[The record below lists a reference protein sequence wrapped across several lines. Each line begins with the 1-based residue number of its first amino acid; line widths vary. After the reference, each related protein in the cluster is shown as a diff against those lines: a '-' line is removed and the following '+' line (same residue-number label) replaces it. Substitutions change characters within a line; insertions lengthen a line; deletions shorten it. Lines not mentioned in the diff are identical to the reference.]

1 MIDSASRKDLPAVA
15 IFARLPA
22 LGRGKSRLWPLL
34 GREGAAAFQAA
45 LMSDAVRKVAS
56 LGGIARY
63 LFILADGPLGFTFG
77 GRGQARNHGYTL
89 VRQQGTD
96 LGERL
101 QRAFCRML
109 GRHPRALVI
118 GTDSPQ
124 LSPRGLRRALDELR
138 WCDAVLG
145 PCPDGGYYLIGLRRF
160 ERDLLRF
167 VRWGTSFA
175 FRDTLHNLVKCSCSC
190 SVLEPLLDIDRPAD
204 FRRLSKILSLSPQ
217 LRRLAPATW
226 SFMNRLESSQDFRV
240 SALSRG
246 RKGIRSKTQYCRD

>member
-1 MIDSASRKDLPAVA
+1 VA
-15 IFARLPA
+15 IFARAPEP
-22 LGRGKSRLWPLL
+22 GRAKTRLWPLL

-45 LMSDAVRKVAS
+45 LMSDAMRKVAS

-63 LFILADGPLGFTFG
+63 LFLANGTLGSTFG
-77 GRGQARNHGYTL
+77 GQGQATNHGYTL

-101 QRAFCRML
+101 QRAFYRML
-109 GRHPRALVI
+109 GRHRRALVI

-160 ERDLLRF
+160 ERGLLRA

-175 FRDTLHNLVKCSCSC
+175 FQDTLHNLVKCCFSC
-190 SVLEPLLDIDRPAD
+190 SVLEPLPDIDRPAD
-204 FRRLSKILSLSPQ
+204 LRRLSKSLSLSPQ

-226 SFMNRLESSQDFRV
+226 SFVKRLESSQDFRV

-246 RKGIRSKTQYCRD
+246 RKATQSITRYCRE

>member
-1 MIDSASRKDLPAVA
+1 VA
-15 IFARLPA
+15 IFARAPEP
-22 LGRGKSRLWPLL
+22 GKAKTRLWPLL

-45 LMSDAVRKVAS
+45 LISDAMRKVAS
-56 LGGIARY
+56 LRGIARY
-63 LFILADGPLGFTFG
+63 LFILANGPLGFTFG
-77 GRGQARNHGYTL
+77 GQGQARNQGYTL
-89 VRQQGTD
+89 VGQQGTD

-101 QRAFCRML
+101 QRAFLRML
-109 GRHPRALVI
+109 GRHPSALVI

-124 LSPRGLRRALDELR
+124 LTPRGLRRALDELR

-160 ERDLLRF
+160 ERGLLRA

-175 FRDTLHNLVKCSCSC
+175 FQDTLHNLVQCCFSC

-204 FRRLSKILSLSPQ
+204 FRRLSKTLSLRPQ

-226 SFMNRLESSQDFRV
+226 SFMNRLESSRDFRV
-240 SALSRG
+240 PALSRR
-246 RKGIRSKTQYCRD
+246 RKGTRSKNSILP

>member
-1 MIDSASRKDLPAVA
+1 MA
-15 IFARLPA
+15 IFARAPEP
-22 LGRGKSRLWPLL
+22 GKAKTRLWPLL

-63 LFILADGPLGFTFG
+63 LFILGNGPLGFTFG
-77 GRGQARNHGYTL
+77 GRGQAGTYGYTL
-89 VRQQGTD
+89 VRQQGKD

-109 GRHPRALVI
+109 GRHPRVLVI

-124 LSPRGLRRALDELR
+124 LSPRGLRRALYELR

-160 ERDLLRF
+160 ERGLLRA

-175 FRDTLHNLVKCSCSC
+175 FQDTLHNLVKCCFSC

-204 FRRLSKILSLSPQ
+204 FRRLSKSLSLSPQ

-226 SFMNRLESSQDFRV
+226 SFVNRLEPSQDFRV
-240 SALSRG
+240 SAPGRG
-246 RKGIRSKTQYCRD
+246 RKGTRSKTQYCRE